1 MPAASVCNE
10 DKTMLRFTVDRTLI
24 AILFA
29 SLSSIAHA
37 IPIEMADTDV
47 RDFARWYADMADM
60 PLAID
65 PAVKGSLTV
74 YADDVPESQLD
85 TFVEGVLRAN
95 GYEIL
100 HGNPP
105 LLVPLDEPPQDFTR
119 EVDVPQAPQASSVLA
134 LDNVRAD
141 DLAPLITA
149 YLKATQGPATTPARA
164 QVIHAANALLVSG
177 PQERLDDLAQ
187 LLPQLDVAHPQ
198 VLIRA
203 VIFEVVEGDTFDLG
217 VALGNPSS
225 TPVGGGIN
233 TRNLDNG
240 LSLPGGSFGIFDGNM
255 LVVAINALQRNS
267 DARVLSTPQVL
278 SLSGRTGRISVGQ
291 NVPIITGRI
300 TGEAADVENP
310 FQTIERKDI
319 GVTLNVTPVVTSSGL
334 IVMDV
339 RTTADSLTDSLEAA
353 DIVTNQRSINTTV
366 QIQSG
371 QTVLL
376 GGLDSEDTTESVSGV
391 PVLSKIPGLG
401 ALFRSTSTS
410 TEHRKLYVLLE
421 ATEITRHDA

>member
-1 MPAASVCNE
+1 MPAASVCTE
-10 DKTMLRFTVDRTLI
+10 DKIMSRSTAERPLI
-24 AILFA
+24 ALLFA

-37 IPIEMADTDV
+37 IPIEMADTDI
-47 RDFARWYADMADM
+47 RDFARWYAETADM
-60 PLAID
+60 PLVID
-65 PAVKGSLTV
+65 PAVQGTLTV
-74 YADDVPESQLD
+74 YADDVPEYQLD
-85 TFVEGVLRAN
+85 AFVEGVFRAN

-105 LLVPLDEPPQDFTR
+105 LLVPLEEPHQDFTR
-119 EVDVPQAPQASSVLA
+119 ELDVPRAPQASSVIA
-134 LDNVRAD
+134 LNNVRAG
-141 DLAPLITA
+141 DLAPLVTA
-149 YLKATQGPATTPARA
+149 YLSATQDATSSAARA

-177 PQERLDDLAQ
+177 PQERLDDLER

-198 VLIRA
+198 VLIRS
-203 VIFEVVEGDTFDLG
+203 VIFEMVEGDTFDLG
-217 VALGNPSS
+217 VAFGNPTSQ
-225 TPVGGGIN
+225 PMGGGFN
-233 TRNLDNG
+233 TRNLANG
-240 LSLPGGSFGIFDGNM
+240 LTLPGGAFGIFDGNM
-255 LVVAINALQRNS
+255 LALAVNALERNS
-267 DARVLSTPQVL
+267 NARVLSTPQVL

-300 TGEAADVENP
+300 TGEAADIENP

-319 GVTLNVTPVVTSSGL
+319 GVTLNVTPVVTASGL

-339 RTTADSLTDSLEAA
+339 STTADSLTDALEAA

-366 QIQSG
+366 QIRSG

-376 GGLDSEDTTESVSGV
+376 GGLVSEDTTESVSGV
-391 PVLSKIPGLG
+391 PVLSDIPGLG

-410 TEHRKLYVLLE
+410 TEHRKLYVLLQ

>member
-1 MPAASVCNE
+1 MS
-10 DKTMLRFTVDRTLI
+10 RSTVNHTLI
-24 AILFA
+24 AFLFA
-29 SLSSIAHA
+29 SLSSIAYA

-47 RDFARWYADMADM
+47 RDFARWYADKADM
-60 PLAID
+60 PLVID
-65 PAVKGSLTV
+65 PTVQGSLTV

-85 TFVEGVLRAN
+85 DFVAGVLRAN

-105 LLVPLDEPPQDFTR
+105 LLLPLEEPPQDFTQHL
-119 EVDVPQAPQASSVLA
+119 DVPQPPQASRVMA
-134 LDNVRAD
+134 LNNVRAD
-141 DLAPLITA
+141 DLAPLVAA
-149 YLKATQGPATTPARA
+149 YLNATQGPATTAARA
-164 QVIHAANALLVSG
+164 QVIHASNALLVSG
-177 PQERLDDLAQ
+177 PQDRLDDLEQ
-187 LLPQLDVAHPQ
+187 LLPQLDVPHPQ
-198 VLIRA
+198 VLIQA
-203 VIFEVVEGDTFDLG
+203 VIFEMVEGDTFDLG
-217 VALGNPSS
+217 VAFGNASS
-225 TPVGGGIN
+225 TPVAGGFN

-240 LSLPGGSFGIFDGNM
+240 LSLPGASFGIFDRNM
-255 LVVAINALQRNS
+255 LALAINALQRNS
-267 DARVLSTPQVL
+267 NARVLSTPQVL
-278 SLSGRTGRISVGQ
+278 SLSGLTGRISVGQ

-300 TGEAADVENP
+300 TGEAADIENP

-319 GVTLNVTPVVTSSGL
+319 GVTLNVTPVVTASGL

-339 RTTADSLTDSLEAA
+339 STTADSLTDSLAAA

-376 GGLDSEDTTESVSGV
+376 GGLVSENTTESVSGV

-410 TEHRKLYVLLE
+410 TEHRKLYVLLQ
-421 ATEITRHDA
+421 ATEITRHDV